1 MGYSPQGRKE
11 SNTAEQLSTPCPI
24 ILFFFFLL
32 LYLFAICLF
41 IFWLHLVFTAA
52 CRLSLVLD
60 IRGYTL
66 VAVAS
71 LVAEHRLQTNGL

>member
-24 ILFFFFLL
+24 ILFFFFYCYI
-32 LYLFAICLF
+32 YLLF
-41 IFWLHLVFTAA
+41 IYFWLHLVFTAA

-60 IRGYTL
+60 ITGYTL

>member
-24 ILFFFFLL
+24 ILFFFFYCYIYLL
-32 LYLFAICLF
+32 FTY
-41 IFWLHLVFTAA
+41 FWLHLVFTAA

-60 IRGYTL
+60 TTGYTL

>member
-24 ILFFFFLL
+24 ILFFFFFTAIFIC
-32 LYLFAICLF
+32 YLFIY
-41 IFWLHLVFTAA
+41 FWLHLVFTAA

-71 LVAEHRLQTNGL
+71 LVAEHRLQTNGH